1 MAVNPDHLVTAE
13 ELFQYPDHDR
23 LELVAGNLRLSEPP
37 GGAHGQIAMRLGY
50 WLHGFVEAHELGA
63 VLVESGF
70 ILHRGPDTVRG
81 PDLSFVA
88 ANHLDPRRIPASYI
102 PLAPDLAIEILS
114 PTDRPS
120 EVAEKVASYLDAGS
134 RMVWVVD
141 AKERTVVIHR
151 ADRST
156 TRLATSDWLDG
167 EDVIPGFRRSV
178 ADLLPEP
185 R

>member
-37 GGAHGQIAMRLGY
+37 GGAHGQIAMRLG
-50 WLHGFVEAHELGA
+50 
-63 VLVESGF
+63 
-70 ILHRGPDTVRG
+70 
-81 PDLSFVA
+81 
-88 ANHLDPRRIPASYI
+88 
-102 PLAPDLAIEILS
+102 
-114 PTDRPS
+114 
-120 EVAEKVASYLDAGS
+120 
-134 RMVWVVD
+134 

-178 ADLLPEP
+178 ADLLPGP